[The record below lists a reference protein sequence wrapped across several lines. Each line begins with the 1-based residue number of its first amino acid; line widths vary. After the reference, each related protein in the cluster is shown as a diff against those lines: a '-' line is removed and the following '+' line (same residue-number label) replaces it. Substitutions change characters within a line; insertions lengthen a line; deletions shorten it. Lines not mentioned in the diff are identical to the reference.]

1 MTNSHLAAPS
11 VPEASGADL
20 ARIALHQAREAA
32 RQRGAQTRAP
42 RRPKRVTLQR
52 DRRDPAGF
60 ATVIQSLIT
69 ERAWDVPASGG
80 SVLDQ
85 WPDIAAAVAPNLAA
99 HTATVAFD
107 SPTGRLSL
115 RPDSPAYGTQLRLL
129 TARIIDA
136 ANQRVGRSVVREVRV
151 LPAGPTVATP
161 EPAVAARPAA
171 EPAGAVKT
179 RENASAG
186 YRRALNAHLVARG
199 VQGVHSSPGHEAGW
213 QEVDRAQS
221 KH

>member
-1 MTNSHLAAPS
+1 MTNSDPTAPS

-32 RQRGAQTRAP
+32 RRRGAQARAP
-42 RRPKRVTLQR
+42 RRPKRVTVRQR
-52 DRRDPAGF
+52 DRRDPTGF
-60 ATVIQSLIT
+60 ATVIQSLIA

-80 SVLDQ
+80 STLDQ

-99 HTATVAFD
+99 HTTAVAFD
-107 SPTGRLSL
+107 SPTGRLDL

-136 ANQRVGRSVVREVRV
+136 ANQRAGRSVVREVRV
-151 LPAGPTVATP
+151 LPAGATVATP
-161 EPAVAARPAA
+161 EPALAARPVT
-171 EPAGAVKT
+171 EPVGAVKT

-186 YRRALNAHLVARG
+186 YRRTL
-199 VQGVHSSPGHEAGW
+199 
-213 QEVDRAQS
+213 EVLLATRTPTS
-221 KH
+221 VES